1 MAFVDYYKILGVDKN
16 IPQKDVRVAYRE
28 RAKQF
33 HPDLHPNDPKA
44 KAKFQALNEAY
55 EVISDPD
62 KRAKYDQFGEN
73 WKNAGGFGGG
83 GFGGGAGGAGGAG
96 GNPFEGFDFSSFGN
110 GGGGFS
116 SFFENLFGGGR
127 ARGGQQ
133 GAGFGGSG
141 GFGGF
146 GGGANAGYGAGA
158 DFGTGGCGG
167 GCNSGCGSQGARTN
181 TGEMNMNVNIDMYT
195 ALLGGEGIITLSNG
209 SKIKLKIKPETQN
222 GTKVR
227 VRGKGYDRGD
237 GTFGDLMITY
247 NVKLPTGLNEK
258 QKELL
263 RQMKEAQ

>member
-16 IPQKDVRVAYRE
+16 IPQKDVRAAYRK

-55 EVISDPD
+55 DVISDPD
-62 KRAKYDQFGEN
+62 KRAKYDKYGEQ
-73 WKNAGGFGGG
+73 WKNAQAYEQAGGFGG
-83 GFGGGAGGAGGAG
+83 FGGAGGGG
-96 GNPFEGFDFSSFGN
+96 GNPFEGFDFSNFGS
-110 GGGGFS
+110 GGSGFS
-116 SFFENLFGGGR
+116 SFFENLFGGRGR
-127 ARGGQQ
+127 RSAGGNA
-133 GAGFGGSG
+133 GGFGGFGGNASG

-146 GGGANAGYGAGA
+146 GGDAGYGAGA

-167 GCNSGCGSQGARTN
+167 NCGQGQRQS

-195 ALLGGEGIITLSNG
+195 ALLGGEGIIKLSNG
-209 SKIKLKIKPETQN
+209 TKIKLKIKPETQN

-237 GTFGDLMITY
+237 GTFGDLIITY
-247 NVKLPTGLNEK
+247 NVKLPTGLNER

-263 RQMKEAQ
+263 KQMKEAK

>member
-16 IPQKDVRVAYRE
+16 IPQKDVRAAYRK

-55 EVISDPD
+55 EVISDPE
-62 KRAKYDQFGEN
+62 KRAKYDQYGEQ
-73 WKNAGGFGGG
+73 WKNVGGFGGG
-83 GFGGGAGGAGGAG
+83 GYDGAAGGGAGG
-96 GNPFEGFDFSSFGN
+96 GNPFEGFDFSSFGG

-116 SFFENLFGGGR
+116 SFFENLFGGRGR
-127 ARGGQQ
+127 SQHSAD
-133 GAGFGGSG
+133 GFGSG
-141 GFGGF
+141 NFGGF
-146 GGGANAGYGAGA
+146 NGSAGYGSGFNGAGYGAGA

-167 GCNSGCGSQGARTN
+167 GCGQNGRAN
-181 TGEMNMNVNIDMYT
+181 NGEMNMNVNIDLYT
-195 ALLGGEGIITLSNG
+195 ALLGGEGIIKLSNG

-258 QKELL
+258 QKDLL
-263 RQMKEAQ
+263 RQMKDAK